1 MRDRERLSPGRF
13 ADLPGAFFPPFS
25 RELEERHRHAS
36 YPALTLAAEIV
47 HIFEVKT
54 GRQTEGSKRQRSK
67 SSGAKRQLRATF
79 IGTRP
84 RIFTMTLRGE
94 VVDVEVVPAVGTAT
108 HVNFAI
114 TITRRGTIL
123 DWALT
128 PAELEGIGRAAAMH
142 AKQET
147 SH

>member
-1 MRDRERLSPGRF
+1 M
-13 ADLPGAFFPPFS
+13 
-25 RELEERHRHAS
+25 
-36 YPALTLAAEIV
+36 
-47 HIFEVKT
+47 KT
-54 GRQTEGSKRQRSK
+54 GRQIEGSKRQRRK
-67 SSGAKRQLRATF
+67 SSTAKNQSRATF

-94 VVDVEVVPAVGTAT
+94 VVDVEVFPAVGTVT

-114 TITRRGTIL
+114 TIIQRGTIL

-128 PAELEGIGRAAAMH
+128 PAELESIGRAAGMH